1 MQILHGIVLL
11 LHFIGWAAL
20 FGGLF
25 VQLKQ
30 DRPVVNAAMLHGA
43 ITQLVTGLILVTM
56 LEMVDVLQPEDGI
69 NHMKVGLKLLVTI
82 VITVLV
88 IVNRRKEF
96 IPKGLWA
103 ILLVLTLGNAA
114 VAVLW

>member
-25 VQLKQ
+25 VQIK
-30 DRPVVNAAMLHGA
+30 DRQPVVNAAMLHGA
-43 ITQLVTGLILVTM
+43 LTQLVTGLALVGILEAA
-56 LEMVDVLQPEDGI
+56 LDEDL
-69 NHMKVGLKLLVTI
+69 NHIKIGVKLLVTI

-88 IVNRRKEF
+88 IANRRKEF

-103 ILLVLTLGNAA
+103 ILLVLTLANAA
-114 VAVLW
+114 LAVLW

>member
-1 MQILHGIVLL
+1 MQILHGIVLI

-25 VQLKQ
+25 VQLKES
-30 DRPVVNAAMLHGA
+30 RPVVNAAMLHGA
-43 ITQLVTGLILVTM
+43 LTQLITGVILVGL
-56 LEMVDVLQPEDGI
+56 LEAVFDAEVNHIKIGI
-69 NHMKVGLKLLVTI
+69 KLLVTI

-88 IVNRRKEF
+88 IANRRKEF

-103 ILLVLTLGNAA
+103 ILLVLTVGNAA
-114 VAVLW
+114 LAVLW